1 MGIRTQRPM
10 PRKSKK
16 STRRSKGF
24 AHRSSPSI
32 MVLVVAAVE
41 VAGLK
46 KMRRKPM
53 MSCEQ
58 PANFELFQL
67 ECYGHSLTYFYFA
80 VFGLPSKTFCSFEDA
95 FPFKMG
101 TSRNFV

>member
-1 MGIRTQRPM
+1 MLK
-10 PRKSKK
+10 KSKK
-16 STRRSKGF
+16 STRKLKGF
-24 AHRSSPSI
+24 VHLSSQSI
-32 MVLVVAAVE
+32 MALVVAAVV
-41 VAGLK
+41 VAELK